1 MAPSGS
7 RDATEAIDRI
17 LHALGDPTR
26 RRIME
31 LLSDRPHSLSALA
44 RPFDMTLTAVSQHLR
59 ILEDANLVCTQK
71 LGRVRSCQ
79 LAAEG
84 LVPLQQWISDR
95 RSLWQRRLDRL
106 EDMLVPQETGPVE
119 GQR

>member
-1 MAPSGS
+1 MAHS
-7 RDATEAIDRI
+7 RSTDATDAIDRI

-44 RPFDMTLTAVSQHLR
+44 KPFDMTLTAVSQHLR
-59 ILEDANLVCTQK
+59 ILEDANLVSTQK

-84 LVPLQQWISDR
+84 LLPLQRWISDR
-95 RSLWQRRLDRL
+95 RSIWQRRLDHL
-106 EDMLVPQETGPVE
+106 EDMLVPHETGPV
-119 GQR
+119 

>member
-1 MAPSGS
+1 MAHSES
-7 RDATEAIDRI
+7 TDATGAIDRI

-26 RRIME
+26 RRMVE
-31 LLSDRPHSLSALA
+31 LLSERPHSLSALA
-44 RPFDMTLTAVSQHLR
+44 KPFDMTLTAVSQHLR

-84 LVPLQQWISDR
+84 LAPLQQWISER
-95 RSLWQRRLDRL
+95 RSLWQRRMDHL
-106 EDMLVPQETGPVE
+106 EEMLAAHETNPV
-119 GQR
+119 